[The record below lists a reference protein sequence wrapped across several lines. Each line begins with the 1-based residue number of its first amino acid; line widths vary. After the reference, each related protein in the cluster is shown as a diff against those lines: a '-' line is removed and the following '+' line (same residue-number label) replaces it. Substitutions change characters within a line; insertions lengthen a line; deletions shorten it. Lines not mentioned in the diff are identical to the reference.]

1 MTSIPVNM
9 VPQWLW
15 TISTKM
21 ARRRNGSRL
30 DRHWL
35 ARVHLE
41 KKPCSYC
48 RREAV
53 QRVWYPK
60 AQEGETGSHI
70 DHQEQQAEEEA
81 HQGQIIEV
89 GKRRVR
95 QVWQGQPL
103 G

>member
-15 TISTKM
+15 IISTTM
-21 ARRRNGSRL
+21 ALRRNGFRL

-35 ARVHLE
+35 AKVHLE
-41 KKPCSYC
+41 KKPYSYC

-70 DHQEQQAEEEA
+70 DHQERQVEEEA
-81 HQGQIIEV
+81 HQEQNHRNG
-89 GKRRVR
+89 
-95 QVWQGQPL
+95 
-103 G
+103 